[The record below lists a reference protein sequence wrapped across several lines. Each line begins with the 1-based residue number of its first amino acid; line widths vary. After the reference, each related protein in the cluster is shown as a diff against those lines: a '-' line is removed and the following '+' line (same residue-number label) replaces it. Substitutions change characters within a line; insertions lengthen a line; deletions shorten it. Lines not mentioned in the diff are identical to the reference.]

1 MATIWGKI
9 VKPAGC
15 TYSRILYTCKTT
27 GTAGKKMAKVKV
39 SGPTKN

>member
-9 VKPAGC
+9 AKPAVHTAG
-15 TYSRILYTCKTT
+15 YTLHMQDT